1 MINPPAPPEIP
12 KPTIDD
18 FNNLVARKAQEEEQV
33 RFIHFYLFYFF
44 ELLII
49 VLKRSE
55 QLKIYQI

>member
-33 RFIHFYLFYFF
+33 SFIHLYFLFCF
-44 ELLII
+44 
-49 VLKRSE
+49 V
-55 QLKIYQI
+55 